1 MNFFDAFKKLWGSA
15 GTVDDGLSDAQ
26 YQAGWDYIGLTPPEL
41 GQFNKREKLIDEKI
55 KWLYEQLETA
65 AQQRGVSL
73 SGADITSLAQLLALS
88 DALPQIAGVASAGT
102 ANKPARDD
110 HVHPTD
116 NKPQIAPGFILPF
129 AGDAAPAGWLKAN
142 GIAVSRTTYSALFG
156 AISTKYGV
164 GDGSTTFNLPD
175 LRAEFIRGFDDGRGV
190 DPGRVFGSLQGGQN
204 QWHQHYGSTATSGEH
219 SHAVS
224 IPSKPN
230 GTGAGPIAMV
240 DGAWNITG
248 HQTYNTSA
256 AGNHT
261 HTFTTSGD
269 GGNEAR
275 PRNVA
280 MLYCIKY

>member
-1 MNFFDAFKKLWGSA
+1 MNFFDAFKKLWGSS

-73 SGADITSLAQLLALS
+73 SGADVTSLAQLLALS
-88 DALPQIAGVASAGT
+88 DALPKIAGVASAGT
-102 ANKPARDD
+102 SNKPARAD

-116 NKPQIAPGFILPF
+116 NTSVVAPGFVMPF
-129 AGDAAPAGWLKAN
+129 AGGAAPAGWLKAN
-142 GIAVSRTTYSALFG
+142 GVAVSRTTYSALFG
-156 AISTKYGV
+156 AIGTKYGV

-175 LRAEFIRGFDDGRGV
+175 LRGEFIRGWDDGRGV
-190 DPGRVFGSLQGGQN
+190 DAGRTYGSAQSAYTPPVPRDGWGTYGSRLGSATAGRLLVGSGQN
-204 QWHQHYGSTATSGEH
+204 EASEYLES
-219 SHAVS
+219 VR
-224 IPSKPN
+224 
-230 GTGAGPIAMV
+230 
-240 DGAWNITG
+240 
-248 HQTYNTSA
+248 A
-256 AGNHT
+256 AGGDM
-261 HTFTTSGD
+261 TTTGD
-269 GGNEAR
+269 VH

>member
-88 DALPQIAGVASAGT
+88 DALPKIAGVASAGMS
-102 ANKPARDD
+102 NLPARSD

-116 NKPQIAPGFILPF
+116 NKTEVAPGFILPF

-142 GIAVSRTTYSALFG
+142 GVAVSRTTYSALFG
-156 AISTKYGV
+156 AIGTRYGI
-164 GDGSTTFNLPD
+164 GDGSSTFNLPD
-175 LRAEFIRGFDDGRGV
+175 LRAEFIRGWDDGRGV
-190 DPGRVFGSLQGGQN
+190 DAWRNL
-204 QWHQHYGSTATSGEH
+204 GSTQAHAAKRLEKVGFTNSLFFTPPSETLIPESGYSAWTASGEE
-219 SHAVS
+219 SAPSAHAALRFKLTDS
-224 IPSKPN
+224 E
-230 GTGAGPIAMV
+230 T
-240 DGAWNITG
+240 
-248 HQTYNTSA
+248 
-256 AGNHT
+256 
-261 HTFTTSGD
+261 
-269 GGNEAR
+269 R

-280 MLYCIKY
+280 MLYCIKH